1 MIPLSVMWLLSEAD
15 VAAALRDVAG
25 ARPGLLLDERRPV
38 DSISGVHLQVRQAD
52 EEPSAGEDR
61 LVFGMVTDDGQDVLA
76 EEALDTLPELLE
88 SALHATWFA
97 RRATRG

>member
-1 MIPLSVMWLLSEAD
+1 
-15 VAAALRDVAG
+15 
-25 ARPGLLLDERRPV
+25 
-38 DSISGVHLQVRQAD
+38 
-52 EEPSAGEDR
+52 
-61 LVFGMVTDDGQDVLA
+61 MVTDDGQDVLA